1 MFTWLC
7 FEWKTGGLPE
17 NEVSFEPFTI
27 RLAEKSEQEGI
38 SKAIRS
44 AFSMDSVW
52 GDVSRA
58 LAEKISLNLDA
69 AFSLPEPSCMV
80 LAHGSRVIGASVLDA
95 SPDAESHLSSGPC
108 ILHEYRNRGLA
119 SGLLA
124 ASLGFLQKKEISVAR
139 GLTRSNSIT
148 ARFVYPKFGG
158 VPHPVDGD
166 PLKPKAA
173 VSQ

>member
-7 FEWKTGGLPE
+7 FEWKTGGLPA

-38 SKAIRS
+38 AKAIRS

-52 GDVSRA
+52 GDVSRS
-58 LAEKISLNLDA
+58 LTEKITLNLDA
-69 AFSLPEPSCMV
+69 AFSLEEPSCMV
-80 LAHGSRVIGASVLDA
+80 LVHGARVIGASVLDGD
-95 SPDAESHLSSGPC
+95 PDSENHLSSGPC

-124 ASLGFLQKKEISVAR
+124 ASLRFLQKKEISVVR

-158 VPHPVDGD
+158 VPHPAEGD
-166 PLKPKAA
+166 PLKPKAD
-173 VSQ
+173 